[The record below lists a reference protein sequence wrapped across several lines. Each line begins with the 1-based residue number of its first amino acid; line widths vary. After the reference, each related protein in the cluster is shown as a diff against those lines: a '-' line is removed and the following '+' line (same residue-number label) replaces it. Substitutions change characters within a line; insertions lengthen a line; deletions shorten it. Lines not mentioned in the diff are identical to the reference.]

1 MTEKSRS
8 GSSEDRSRFA
18 ALQNERRDLRK
29 PSWEHQHV
37 DDLKNSIGVF
47 LVQFGRTATPRDNPF
62 FFERRVL

>member
-29 PSWEHQHV
+29 QSWEHQRFEELDRSV
-37 DDLKNSIGVF
+37 LGAAWKDSNS
-47 LVQFGRTATPRDNPF
+47 
-62 FFERRVL
+62 ER